1 MIDKNKVKKLQFL
14 LNIADVGLNI
24 NNYNLD
30 LEPAIDESGAGGIFD
45 LAFDIVGIINEEN
58 EHVPPSM
65 FIYNLINEFLGK

>member
-1 MIDKNKVKKLQFL
+1 MIDKNQVKKLQFF

-30 LEPAIDESGAGGIFD
+30 LDVTIDNSGAGGVFD
-45 LAFDIVGIINEEN
+45 LAFDIIGIIKVEN
-58 EHVPPSM
+58 EHIPPVV